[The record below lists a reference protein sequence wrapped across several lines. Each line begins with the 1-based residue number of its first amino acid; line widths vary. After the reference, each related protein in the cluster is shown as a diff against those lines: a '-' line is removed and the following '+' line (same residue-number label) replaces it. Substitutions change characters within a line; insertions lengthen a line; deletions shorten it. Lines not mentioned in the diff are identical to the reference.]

1 MCWQSW
7 CNLGAIPTKTTKN
20 RVFKG
25 VAKKIGGTFEGTFQY
40 IKK

>member
-25 VAKKIGGTFEGTFQY
+25 VAKFFVGTSVGTFQY